1 MAVSSESA
9 RGRLADCSGFGNI
22 CLYRHHTET
31 GLTMQTSLKHVCE
44 TGPWSDSGPG
54 SVLGSEGPEDLVLD
68 NQPENLKHESV
79 HRQISAAGVLLV
91 LPLNQHIRLLLLFT
105 AFLLRSE

>member
-31 GLTMQTSLKHVCE
+31 GLTMQTMFVK
-44 TGPWSDSGPG
+44 PDPG
-54 SVLGSEGPEDLVLD
+54 LTQVLGQFWVLKAPEDLVLD

-79 HRQISAAGVLLV
+79 HRQISSAGVLLV

>member
-1 MAVSSESA
+1 MQTMFVKP
-9 RGRLADCSGFGNI
+9 DP
-22 CLYRHHTET
+22 
-31 GLTMQTSLKHVCE
+31 GLTQ
-44 TGPWSDSGPG
+44 
-54 SVLGSEGPEDLVLD
+54 VLGQFWVLKAPENLVLD